1 MMISNKMMTIA
12 VTERVTFSLPPTS
25 RLMSWVRAA
34 MSLSS
39 GPDRVLTAAAV
50 LTCVAALLIPFET
63 PEERRIYLPMLGAF
77 SFGLTGLTGEKG
89 AAWVVAM
96 GAAAAW
102 IGLGGWVYHEY
113 HDDVVRFYR
122 SPWAVLRPR
131 TWWGWMLFVV
141 AIKFV
146 LAALAFCLTLALP
159 VTLRVVARYLSANAA
174 WLAIGLAVG
183 VSLLAGSDKAAAAS
197 LLALVLAAAALMGL
211 QALAERLSGRL
222 FRRAPVTFFQH
233 DD

>member
-1 MMISNKMMTIA
+1 
-12 VTERVTFSLPPTS
+12 
-25 RLMSWVRAA
+25 
-34 MSLSS
+34 
-39 GPDRVLTAAAV
+39 
-50 LTCVAALLIPFET
+50 
-63 PEERRIYLPMLGAF
+63 
-77 SFGLTGLTGEKG
+77 GLTGENG

-102 IGLGGWVYHEY
+102 MGLGGWVYHRY

-159 VTLRVVARYLSANAA
+159 VTLRVLARYMSANTVM
-174 WLAIGLAVG
+174 LAVGLAVAL
-183 VSLLAGSDKAAAAS
+183 SMLAEPGKAAAYAS
-197 LLALVLAAAALMGL
+197 LPALALTAAALMGL

-222 FRRAPVTFFQH
+222 FRRVPVTFFQH